1 MTTST
6 KTTKT
11 REHQDDDAH
20 RAPRPRVPPPHT
32 PPRRCR
38 AEPRVLLGSLE
49 PDAHRWWCPKQSHD
63 VDVGCS
69 RALGAPGRARA
80 QRVVRSQAFWS
91 FDRFDDPPHHDY
103 HDDAEVV
110 SSPKRKR
117 QRGWS
122 LLSRAKASVSEGGS
136 STRKSSSSP

>member
-1 MTTST
+1 MST
-6 KTTKT
+6 WGAAA
-11 REHQDDDAH
+11 RLVRQ
-20 RAPRPRVPPPHT
+20 
-32 PPRRCR
+32 
-38 AEPRVLLGSLE
+38 
-49 PDAHRWWCPKQSHD
+49 
-63 VDVGCS
+63 
-69 RALGAPGRARA
+69 GAPRA

-122 LLSRAKASVSEGGS
+122 LLSRAKASVSSEDDA
-136 STRKSSSSP
+136 STRKSSSGPRDRFVPSLYFEEDGDYHHEFMHSGVAAKLASHGVDED